1 MKHRISDFAVG
12 LLFGIGL
19 ILSGMTDPGKVIG
32 FLDLAGAWDPSLAL
46 VMGGAILV
54 GVAAF
59 SLAKKRTTTF
69 LGGALQLPSSNDID
83 KRLLAGSLLFGM
95 GWGLAGFC
103 PGPAIVSLGS
113 GQPKAAVFVLAMLVG
128 MALFEWSERRMQG
141 VGAQTK
147 TSARTLPAI
156 RQVNSAFSVAG
167 QLTADDITVVVEQ
180 GFAALINNRPD
191 GEGGSAQALSSDIEK
206 AALAAG
212 LHYVYLPVIAGA
224 ITPAQALAMRE
235 VLAIAP
241 APVLAF
247 CRSGT
252 RSAQLYKLA
261 EVAEVAS

>member
-1 MKHRISDFAVG
+1 MKHRISEFAVG

-32 FLDLAGAWDPSLAL
+32 FLDLTGAWDPSLAL

-54 GVAAF
+54 GVFAF
-59 SLAKKRTTTF
+59 ALAKKRTTTF

-83 KRLLAGSLLFGM
+83 KRLLAGSLLFGV

-141 VGAQTK
+141 VGAHTK
-147 TSARTLPAI
+147 MKARSLPAI
-156 RQVNSAFSVAG
+156 RQVDSAFSVAG
-167 QLTADDITVVVEQ
+167 QLTADDITAVVEQ

-212 LHYVYLPVIAGA
+212 LHYIYLPVIAGA

-235 VLAIAP
+235 ALAIAP

-247 CRSGT
+247 CRSGA
-252 RSAQLYKLA
+252 RSTQLYKLA
-261 EVAEVAS
+261 EEAS